1 MRSSAG
7 IVAGLF
13 LIGLVANC
21 GGDDTT
27 TNTPTGGTNTA
38 GGEGGQGNVGNKNTG
53 GTQNLSGTKNTSG
66 TDAGGM
72 PPMIEC
78 SVDKDCGAGAKC
90 VDNACKKDDGET
102 CTASAECQ
110 NTCIDGMCTG
120 KLDDGQACT
129 ADTDCAHTCIDGM
142 CAMPSDV
149 GGDCDVAGEGGAG
162 GAGGAPAVGPV
173 AGNAGAGG
181 AGEAPQNPDCKA
193 PLQCVTGKCLT
204 PDGEACTDNPDCIN
218 TCIDNKC
225 APKSPLDG
233 PCGDL
238 ADCEDLGGTIKV
250 VCDANKHVCKLDVTS
265 SVRPTGSA
273 RRTNAIALAP
283 TAACALARA
292 PTRRA
297 NVNGRQRIRRAAT
310 TRPPTSTSRRRTP
323 TAARAPTSAATVAA
337 FRTTAAPAP

>member
-149 GGDCDVAGEGGAG
+149 GGDSMS
-162 GAGGAPAVGPV
+162 PARAVLVERAARLP
-173 AGNAGAGG
+173 
-181 AGEAPQNPDCKA
+181 
-193 PLQCVTGKCLT
+193 
-204 PDGEACTDNPDCIN
+204 
-218 TCIDNKC
+218 
-225 APKSPLDG
+225 
-233 PCGDL
+233 
-238 ADCEDLGGTIKV
+238 
-250 VCDANKHVCKLDVTS
+250 
-265 SVRPTGSA
+265 SVRL
-273 RRTNAIALAP
+273 LAMP
-283 TAACALARA
+283 ARA
-292 PTRRA
+292 ARA
-297 NVNGRQRIRRAAT
+297 RH
-310 TRPPTSTSRRRTP
+310 PRTP
-323 TAARAPTSAATVAA
+323 TARPRCNA
-337 FRTTAAPAP
+337 